1 MRKLYTSILL
11 FFLLTLS
18 LSSFGQIDAVDDA
31 PITTTSSNAAL
42 LISSYVLDN
51 DTLNGNL
58 VTNTNTNVIP
68 VTSGPLS
75 IDADGQVLLAS
86 NTTSGTYTLT
96 YQLCEADPNTGLNV
110 VPANCDTATLT
121 IIVSN
126 VIDANDDVYQVANIT
141 TTTIGNVMNNDTFN
155 GVAVISSLTDVTP
168 ITTGPLSIDVNGVL
182 TLVPN
187 TPSGTY
193 TVTYQLCEVGA
204 IPANC
209 DLATATVIVAGPT
222 SIITAVDDTF
232 VFNSLGGITPSV
244 LNNDTIDGV
253 PVILILPPGI
263 PTTPNTVFATAISV
277 PAGLIFNPDGTISVS
292 PNLPSGTYPVV
303 YQICQVINPTNCDT
317 AVATIVVNY
326 IPLEIDMVATYN
338 DYNND
343 GFVNV
348 GDVINYQIT
357 LTNIGTT
364 TMTNLTACQYSM
376 TVSGGTL
383 ASLNAGASNS
393 TFFTG
398 VHVITQAEIN
408 AGNVFGVICFCGDS
422 GVQNCLDGIN
432 TPLSQS
438 NGIKLQAFIDSNSN
452 GIKDASEN
460 FFSGGNFNYS
470 INGGAT
476 TNLYSSTG
484 INYLYESNPTTSY
497 NLSYTTPHAGY
508 VCTTTYTNITV
519 PNGSGIT
526 TYNFP
531 VTIVPYRDLAVYLNA
546 FTGGPRPGFIYYNT
560 ILIKNNGTQTI
571 TSGTVTFTKDNA
583 LAISTLP
590 VGANATATGFTYNFT
605 NLLPSEIRYIY
616 VFLQV
621 PTIPTVS
628 LGQLVTNTAFITIP
642 SGDVDINNNNA
653 SLIQEIRGSYDPNDK
668 QETHGGRIL
677 HSTFTANDYLTY
689 TIRFENTGT
698 AEAINVRVNDVLD
711 SKLNPNTIKMI
722 AASHPYVLQR
732 TGTEL
737 NWKFDG
743 INLPPSV
750 PNTQIGHGYIT
761 FQIKPTAG
769 YAIGDI
775 IPNFASIYFDFNPP
789 IITNTNLT
797 EFVTT
802 LGNNTF
808 AFNELN
814 YYPNP
819 VKNSLSISNA
829 SLIEEIEITSLL
841 GQRILTKKVNELQ
854 TKLNLSELSN
864 GVYFVKVISEGQE
877 KTIKIIKE

>member
-1 MRKLYTSILL
+1 MRKFYTSILL

-18 LSSFGQIDAVDDA
+18 LSSFGQINAVDDISF
-31 PITTTSSNAAL
+31 PIQTPSTRIATTVGNVTA
-42 LISSYVLDN
+42 N
-51 DTLNGNL
+51 DTLNGVL
-58 VTNTNTNVIP
+58 VTLVNTN
-68 VTSGPLS
+68 
-75 IDADGQVLLAS
+75 
-86 NTTSGTYTLT
+86 
-96 YQLCEADPNTGLNV
+96 
-110 VPANCDTATLT
+110 
-121 IIVSN
+121 
-126 VIDANDDVYQVANIT
+126 
-141 TTTIGNVMNNDTFN
+141 
-155 GVAVISSLTDVTP
+155 VTP
-168 ITTGPLSIDVNGVL
+168 ITTGPLSIDSEGTLTLAPNTTSGTYTITYVLCEVGTNPANCDTATAAVVVFNPIEANDDVYQVSNATTTIIGDVNDNDTLNGVL
-182 TLVPN
+182 VASFNTDVIPTGQGPLSIDSEGILTLAPN

-193 TVTYQLCEVGA
+193 TITYQLCENGA
-204 IPANC
+204 IPQNC
-209 DLATATVIVAGPT
+209 DIATATVVVST
-222 SIITAVDDTF
+222 TQIITAVDDSF

-253 PVILILPPGI
+253 PVILIPPPGI

-277 PAGLIFNPDGTISVS
+277 PAGLTFNPDGTISVS

-317 AVATIVVNY
+317 AVATIIITNQ
-326 IPLEIDMVATYN
+326 LNIDMVGTYN
-338 DYNND
+338 DFNND

-357 LTNIGTT
+357 LTNNGTT

-376 TVSGGTL
+376 TVVGGTL

-408 AGNVFGVICFCGDS
+408 AGNVFGAICICAGS
-422 GVQNCLDGIN
+422 GEQNCLDGIN

-438 NGIKLQAFIDSNSN
+438 NGIKLQAFIYSNSN

-531 VTIVPYRDLAVYLNA
+531 VTMVPYTDVAVNLYSNSA
-546 FTGGPRPGFIYYNT
+546 PPRPGFTYNNLIY
-560 ILIKNNGTQTI
+560 IRNNGTQTI
-571 TSGTVTFTKDNA
+571 TSGTLTFTKNNVVSIVSIPA
-583 LAISTLP
+583 GSI
-590 VGANATATGFTYNFT
+590 ANPNGFTLNYS
-605 NLLPSEIRYIY
+605 NLLPNEIRSYL
-616 VFLQV
+616 VTMQV
-621 PTIPTVS
+621 PTIPTVA
-628 LGQLVTNTAFITIP
+628 LGQQLTNTASVTIP
-642 SGDVDINNNNA
+642 TNDIAPSNNTT
-653 SLIQEIRGSYDPNDK
+653 SITQTIVGSYDPNDK
-668 QETHGGRIL
+668 QETHGGRIV
-677 HSTFTANDYLTY
+677 HSTFTSNDYLTY

-761 FQIKPTAG
+761 FQIKPEEG

-775 IPNFASIYFDFNPP
+775 IPNFANIYFDFNPA
-789 IITNTNLT
+789 IVTDVCNT
-797 EFVTT
+797 EFVAT
-802 LGNNTF
+802 LSNQNF
-808 AFNELN
+808 AFNDLN

-841 GQRILTKKVNELQ
+841 GQKILTKKINELQ
-854 TKLNLSELSN
+854 TELNLSELSN
-864 GVYFVKVISEGQE
+864 GVYFVKVRSEGQE
-877 KTIKIIKE
+877 KTVKIIKE